1 MVFLRGPGPAAFH
14 FTGFSM
20 HHIYVLNMLGYG
32 AVNRAK
38 VGIAKNVAARIR
50 NIGHSYGGLLPVLFG
65 FFTVQDEKTARQIER
80 SVIKEYPKD
89 KRMSRTREVFLAD
102 PKDIV
107 ALIKVI
113 SPGIEYTAARQ

>member
-1 MVFLRGPGPAAFH
+1 
-14 FTGFSM
+14 M